1 MPLNTEVI
9 AKLDSDLVISETDPW
24 LTLSA
29 GDFNEGGVQ
38 KYMQLRI
45 YLNITAKFPFLNE
58 DAKREMTER
67 LYRSAVTKLYENAQ
81 GITLDGGGGGDG
93 EYTDQQLIVLY
104 PYRPALILNVE
115 STGFEKGYY
124 DTDDPDNKISGAPP
138 RWSAPSPEVTFA
150 LEDGF
155 PDFLAQSSARSTSA
169 EFSYLRDSSLR
180 YKGTWEIGNSN
191 SIKYV
196 ELDGA
201 PSYPPVEDGDSDTS
215 QTIDLSISLD
225 QLSSELGNL
234 QNTLPSIPGGNN
246 VGGNITEYG
255 DDRITNV
262 TNVTNVVNNVT
273 SVTNVVNVVD
283 GAAGTADAATSPSV
297 LGSSAGANAPQAPG
311 FGDADFSGLGGSLN
325 RDW

>member
-9 AKLDSDLVISETDPW
+9 AKLDSDRVISETDSW

-38 KYMQLRI
+38 KYMQLSI
-45 YLNITAKFPFLNE
+45 YRDITAKFPFLNE
-58 DAKREMTER
+58 DAKRVMTER
-67 LYRSAVTKLYENAQ
+67 LYGSAVTKLYENAQ
-81 GITLDGGGGGDG
+81 GIEIPADPPPTLSED
-93 EYTDQQLIVLY
+93 ERLIDAY
-104 PYRPALILNVE
+104 PYLPELVKIDNNDPNAVKYV
-115 STGFEKGYY
+115 KGYRSKS
-124 DTDDPDNKISGAPP
+124 DDAAVPAQGTPPDWTDLVTGAQYIGWPDFMSGHGVTGTFGVTITGISGHPLRFFTWPRVDGDIAIVPP
-138 RWSAPSPEVTFA
+138 
-150 LEDGF
+150 F
-155 PDFLAQSSARSTSA
+155 PDDA
-169 EFSYLRDSSLR
+169 ES
-180 YKGTWEIGNSN
+180 
-191 SIKYV
+191 
-196 ELDGA
+196 
-201 PSYPPVEDGDSDTS
+201 GDSDTS

-283 GAAGTADAATSPSV
+283 GAADAATSPSV
-297 LGSSAGANAPQAPG
+297 LGSSAGTNAPQAPG

>member
-1 MPLNTEVI
+1 MPLNTVLI
-9 AKLDSDLVISETDPW
+9 AKLDSGESIGEDDEL
-24 LTLSA
+24 LQTLKD
-29 GDFNEGGVQ
+29 GNFQTIPLEM
-38 KYMQLRI
+38 YMQLKI
-45 YLNITAKFPFLNE
+45 YLDITAKFPFLNE
-58 DAKREMTER
+58 GAKRVMTER
-67 LYRSAVTKLYENAQ
+67 LYGSAVTKLY
-81 GITLDGGGGGDG
+81 DGRPHAGGDGDGDG
-93 EYTDQQLIVLY
+93 EYTDQELIGLY
-104 PYRPALILNVE
+104 RYRPALILNAE

-169 EFSYLRDSSLR
+169 EFSYLHDSSLR
-180 YKGTWEIGNSN
+180 YEGTWEIGN